1 MLICSGIDLLKMQSI
16 QEVITA
22 MKKDKKFTSLLLI
35 AAMLVSMVF
44 LTACFGAD
52 DGDDAEPSDLNDEA
66 MILALNLESDSDNGV
81 EWDFEQDK
89 ELFDCEYVFLGN
101 EGDDGEESEEQ
112 AFTLRPVKPGDVK
125 ISFENKT
132 TETTYTYNCH
142 ISDDLTDIA
151 VTGSEGESAG
161 SAVEPPN
168 VVLERN

>member
-1 MLICSGIDLLKMQSI
+1 
-16 QEVITA
+16 
-22 MKKDKKFTSLLLI
+22 MKKDNRLASILLI

-44 LTACFGAD
+44 MTACFKSD
-52 DGDDAEPSDLNDEA
+52 DSEPEPSDLNDEA

-81 EWDFEQDK
+81 EWDFGQDP
-89 ELFDCEYVFLGN
+89 ELFECESVFLGN

-125 ISFENKT
+125 ISFTNKSID
-132 TETTYTYNCH
+132 TTYTYDCH
-142 ISDDLTDIA
+142 ISDDLSDIT
-151 VTGSEGESAG
+151 VTGSEGKSAG